1 MVLCKM
7 CVRNIIIIIIVIIII
22 TITITIVVIVIA
34 ITCSKQASS
43 GYRGVWL
50 SPGH

>member
-7 CVRNIIIIIIVIIII
+7 GVCSIII
-22 TITITIVVIVIA
+22 TITITIVVITITIVVIVIA
-34 ITCSKQASS
+34 ITFSKQASS